1 MKINDYTAF
10 RYGMV
15 AGAVLLVSV
24 VAAND
29 LEPPATQLAREILV
43 KFHTACP
50 ATDRAVHMAS
60 YGCTVTGRCG
70 RTQVLR
76 VQITSNRSSREV
88 LAELAHDE
96 SVVYAEHNHVVWA
109 NFVPNDPLYPY
120 QWNLQ
125 ATAMGGINAEPAWDI
140 HTGDPN
146 VIVAV
151 LDTGVAYEN
160 FDGFRGAPDLA
171 GTHFV
176 PGYDFIEDD
185 AHPNDDHGHG
195 THVAG
200 TIAQS
205 THNERGVAGVAF
217 GCSLMPVKVLDV
229 NGLGDHFTIAQ
240 GVRYAVDHGAHVIN
254 LSLGAPGNSQT
265 LRDALAYAYRHDVT
279 VVCSAG
285 NEFLRGNPAIYPAA
299 YDAYCLAV
307 GASTLGQA
315 RAVYSGT
322 GAFVDLV
329 APGGDVFS
337 DDNDDSY
344 GDGILQE
351 TFSMDPRD
359 FAFWFFQGTSMA
371 APHVSGAAALLYSRG
386 LRTPDAVRATLEQT
400 AVDLGPKG
408 YDEDFGWGLLDLGT
422 AMSHD
427 AIGVQPTPGIVVRTG
442 SLLDE

>member
-1 MKINDYTAF
+1 MIDVYTTF
-10 RYGMV
+10 RYGITVGWILLVSAV
-15 AGAVLLVSV
+15 AGADRDAS
-24 VAAND
+24 
-29 LEPPATQLAREILV
+29 PTQLSQEILV

-50 ATDRAVHMAS
+50 DADRTAHLAS
-60 YGCTVTGRCG
+60 QGCTATGRCA
-70 RTQVLR
+70 RTQVQR
-76 VQITSNRSSREV
+76 VQITSRRSASDV
-88 LAELAHDE
+88 LAALANDDR
-96 SVVYAEHNHVVWA
+96 VVYAEHNHVVWA

-125 ATAMGGINAEPAWDI
+125 ATALGGINAEPAWDI

-146 VIVAV
+146 IIVAV
-151 LDTGVAYEN
+151 LDTGVAYED

-171 GTHFV
+171 GTRFV
-176 PGYDFIEDD
+176 PGYDFVEDD

-205 THNERGVAGVAF
+205 THNEQGVAGVAF
-217 GCSLMPVKVLDV
+217 GCSLMPIKVLDV
-229 NGLGDHFTIAQ
+229 NGLGDHFAIAQ
-240 GVRYAVDHGAHVIN
+240 GILYAVDHGAHVIN

-265 LRDALAYAYRHDVT
+265 LRDAMAYAYRHDVT

-285 NEFLRGNPAIYPAA
+285 NEFLTGNPAIYPAA

-329 APGGDVFS
+329 APGGDVFR

-344 GDGILQE
+344 GDGILQQ
-351 TFSMDPRD
+351 TFRTDPID

-371 APHVSGAAALLYSRG
+371 APHVSGATALLYSRG
-386 LRTPDAVRATLEQT
+386 VRTPDAVRAILEQT
-400 AVDLGPKG
+400 AVDLGPEG
-408 YDEDFGWGLLDLGT
+408 YDEDFGWGLLDL
-422 AMSHD
+422 
-427 AIGVQPTPGIVVRTG
+427 
-442 SLLDE
+442 